1 MLRLIS
7 LATTAIALLY
17 ALEFAGVVP
26 ERAYFPTLPR
36 LEATTNTPAAWAGA
50 AAWGLERLPKLA
62 TLQANLPMPQ
72 ADTNTPHHGK
82 FTDRVVAKDKTAT
95 PKG

>member
-7 LATTAIALLY
+7 LATTAIAVLY
-17 ALEFAGVVP
+17 ALEFAGVVE

-36 LEATTNTPAAWAGA
+36 LESTANTPAAWAGA
-50 AAWGLERLPKLA
+50 AAWGLERLPALS
-62 TLQANLPMPQ
+62 NIHLPVT
-72 ADTNTPHHGK
+72 AASNTPHQDK
-82 FTDRVVAKDKTAT
+82 FTDRVVAKDKTVT